1 MVCCFKNDRR
11 KIRKWYA
18 FVVVKITDHQR
29 LETLKQNY
37 SMTLQGPAAQHDT
50 VTVQIDIVSK
60 SEGANKYD
68 RKLKIGN
75 WPRTV

>member
-1 MVCCFKNDRR
+1 
-11 KIRKWYA
+11 
-18 FVVVKITDHQR
+18 
-29 LETLKQNY
+29 
-37 SMTLQGPAAQHDT
+37 MTLQGPAAQHDT

-75 WPRTV
+75 